1 MSRVPETESVRQID
15 RNAEPP
21 QADGG
26 RGPRRPVDTSVVL
39 GGVRLR
45 NAVVTA
51 SGCFA
56 SGREMSELIDLRQ
69 LGAVTVKSMTLEPW
83 QGKPPPRMVETP
95 SGMLNAIGLQ
105 NKGVD
110 YFLQYDLRWLNAAK
124 VPVIA
129 SIAGN
134 TQQEFVRVADRL
146 RGAPGVIAIEAN
158 ISCPNLEDRDNMF
171 SHDAKA
177 TAMVI
182 GQLRRQVDVP
192 LFAKL
197 SPNVTSLTEIAGAA
211 LDAGAQG
218 LSLINTVLGMAIDV
232 ETGRPRLG
240 GVMGGLS
247 GPAIR
252 PIAVR
257 AVYEV
262 HKAFPEV
269 PIIGMGGVMTA
280 HDALEMLRAG
290 ATAVAVGTANFVNPE
305 ATIDIAKGIERFMMD
320 RGIRSISRLRA
331 TA

>member
-1 MSRVPETESVRQID
+1 MVPEWRGTATVPRSTTGKRPRATDGSSTWSVMMSRVPETEMVRQID

-21 QADGG
+21 QPVGPVAG
-26 RGPRRPVDTSVVL
+26 RGPRRPVDMTVVL

-45 NAVVTA
+45 SPIVTA

-158 ISCPNLEDRDNMF
+158 ISCPNLEDRNNMF
-171 SHDAKA
+171 SHDPKSTA
-177 TAMVI
+177 TVI
-182 GQLRRQVDVP
+182 SQLRRQVDVP

-197 SPNVTSLTEIAGAA
+197 SPNVTSL
-211 LDAGAQG
+211 
-218 LSLINTVLGMAIDV
+218 
-232 ETGRPRLG
+232 
-240 GVMGGLS
+240 
-247 GPAIR
+247 
-252 PIAVR
+252 
-257 AVYEV
+257 
-262 HKAFPEV
+262 
-269 PIIGMGGVMTA
+269 
-280 HDALEMLRAG
+280 
-290 ATAVAVGTANFVNPE
+290 
-305 ATIDIAKGIERFMMD
+305 
-320 RGIRSISRLRA
+320 
-331 TA
+331 